1 MTLATRREIPPQ
13 GPSMSNTRPNYRTTC
28 PRCGHELPQLTETCP
43 GCGKEFIIVKPDL
56 DPRSQWEKAGRT
68 MKLQWVAVVLAF
80 WVSAGVLAL
89 VYVLQKQINLILAS
103 FVLGFMLLGLWL
115 KTRYQLH
122 QRKEPD
128 GSGRDV
134 RAD

>member
-1 MTLATRREIPPQ
+1 
-13 GPSMSNTRPNYRTTC
+13 MSDTRPNYRTSC
-28 PRCGHELPQLTETCP
+28 PRCGQELPQLPETCP
-43 GCGKEFIIVKPDL
+43 GCGKEFVVVKPDL
-56 DPRSQWEKAGRT
+56 DPRSRWEKAGKT

-80 WVSAGVLAL
+80 WVSAGVLA
-89 VYVLQKQINLILAS
+89 VIYVLQGRLSLILAS

-122 QRKEPD
+122 QRKEPEA
-128 GSGRDV
+128 RQQDV